1 MRFLVIGLLGILP
14 LAAKTSPHASSSH
27 TRKNRSSHI
36 RMEFQRLHPC
46 PSTGKITG
54 ACPGYVKDHITALC
68 AGGRDAVKNMQWQ
81 TVEEA
86 RLKDRQ
92 ERREMPVK
100 AIYD

>member
-1 MRFLVIGLLGILP
+1 
-14 LAAKTSPHASSSH
+14 
-27 TRKNRSSHI
+27 
-36 RMEFQRLHPC
+36 
-46 PSTGKITG
+46 
-54 ACPGYVKDHITALC
+54 LC

-81 TVEEA
+81 TGEEA

>member
-1 MRFLVIGLLGILP
+1 MP
-14 LAAKTSPHASSSH
+14 LSIQGQN
-27 TRKNRSSHI
+27 NR
-36 RMEFQRLHPC
+36 RM
-46 PSTGKITG
+46 S
-54 ACPGYVKDHITALC
+54 GYVKDHITALC